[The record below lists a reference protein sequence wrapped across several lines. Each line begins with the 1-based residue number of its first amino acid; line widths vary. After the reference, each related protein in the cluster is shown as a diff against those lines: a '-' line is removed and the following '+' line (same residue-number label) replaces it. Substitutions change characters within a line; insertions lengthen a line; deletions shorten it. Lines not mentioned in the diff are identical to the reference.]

1 MRPMEADNMV
11 AMGCGGFYWQS
22 PPRFLLEPLD
32 LADIV
37 DSSMY
42 VPTNEADEPVSG
54 LCSSNRPAED
64 YSSSAEGANSC
75 SAAVVPSPP
84 PPLGVTT
91 TTTRNMAME
100 RTRRRKLNERLYALR
115 SVVPNIT
122 KMDKASIVRDAIA
135 HIEHL
140 QEQERRLLAEIS
152 VLQSSDDGAA
162 AAASVKTE
170 DAAATGGAAYDVDS
184 VPWRKKPRAVPLPSV
199 YFTDNLTSS
208 ISSSPPVRI
217 LEVQVSQA
225 GERVAVVSLWCSRG
239 RNAVGKIC
247 LALEPLRLRV
257 VTATIAASGDTVF
270 HTLFVETGET
280 GGARLKEAIL
290 AALARF
296 NVLANA
302 DQVVHELLG

>member
-1 MRPMEADNMV
+1 
-11 AMGCGGFYWQS
+11 
-22 PPRFLLEPLD
+22 
-32 LADIV
+32 
-37 DSSMY
+37 MY

-84 PPLGVTT
+84 PPPPGVTT

-122 KMDKASIVRDAIA
+122 KVVRALHLSVRAHGHGDSLVINRLLWRTQMDKASIVRDAIA

-217 LEVQVSQA
+217 LEV
-225 GERVAVVSLWCSRG
+225 
-239 RNAVGKIC
+239 I
-247 LALEPLRLRV
+247 
-257 VTATIAASGDTVF
+257 I
-270 HTLFVETGET
+270 
-280 GGARLKEAIL
+280 
-290 AALARF
+290 
-296 NVLANA
+296 
-302 DQVVHELLG
+302 

>member
-1 MRPMEADNMV
+1 
-11 AMGCGGFYWQS
+11 
-22 PPRFLLEPLD
+22 
-32 LADIV
+32 
-37 DSSMY
+37 MY

-122 KMDKASIVRDAIA
+122 KVVRALHLSVRAHGHGDSLVINRLLWRTQMDKASIVRDAIA

-152 VLQSSDDGAA
+152 VLQSSDDGTAA
-162 AAASVKTE
+162 AVKTE

-184 VPWRKKPRAVPLPSV
+184 VPWRKKPRAVVPLPSV
-199 YFTDNLTSS
+199 YFTDNPTSS
-208 ISSSPPVRI
+208 SIPSSPPVRI
-217 LEVQVSQA
+217 LEV
-225 GERVAVVSLWCSRG
+225 
-239 RNAVGKIC
+239 I
-247 LALEPLRLRV
+247 
-257 VTATIAASGDTVF
+257 I
-270 HTLFVETGET
+270 
-280 GGARLKEAIL
+280 
-290 AALARF
+290 
-296 NVLANA
+296 
-302 DQVVHELLG
+302 

>member
-1 MRPMEADNMV
+1 MRPMEADSMV

-37 DSSMY
+37 DSMY

-84 PPLGVTT
+84 PPPGVTT
-91 TTTRNMAME
+91 TTTRNMDME

-152 VLQSSDDGAA
+152 VLQSSDDGTAA
-162 AAASVKTE
+162 AAAVKTE

-199 YFTDNLTSS
+199 YFTDNPTSS

-239 RNAVGKIC
+239 RDAVGKIC

-257 VTATIAASGDTVF
+257 VTATITARGDTVF

-280 GGARLKEAIL
+280 GGALLKEAIL
-290 AALARF
+290 AALARL